1 MRKIGLYFLSVVL
14 VIVSIKANATHLRA
28 GDITLTRL
36 SCSSYQYTI
45 TLWVYTK
52 WSTPVKFGGGTL
64 NFGDGSAPLITNSVP
79 NPPEIAQTDDGG
91 VGQVRYPVNHTFP
104 GPGVYTI
111 TYYEQNRNSGILN
124 MDNSVET
131 PFFIQTQIVID
142 PLLGCDNTPELLVPP
157 IDQGCTGVAWF
168 HNPGAYDPD
177 GDSLSY
183 ELFVP
188 KQAAGVDVSGYVNP
202 NSKVFYDAVG
212 IPYPNGDELGTGP
225 PTFSINSV
233 TGTITWDAP
242 GEAGEYNIAFII
254 REWRKVGGTWVS
266 LGYVERDMQVIIKT
280 CKNERPILTVP
291 PDLCVLAGTKI
302 TQLIIA
308 TDPDGDPQGGARG
321 KGDSVKIQAYSQV
334 FTINPSPA
342 TISPGTANPDSPV
355 WQPTFS
361 PTQQA
366 QIQFNWQTVCNH
378 VKEQPYLVVFKAT
391 DNGAPPLA
399 AFATWNIRVVA
410 PPPIWNSITLNPG
423 QRTAL
428 LNWNPYSA
436 SCAGATS
443 MQIWRRVDS
452 YPFSPS
458 NCVTGM
464 PNYLGYTL
472 INTVPIG
479 TSTYTDNGLAVGA
492 QYCYRLVAE
501 FPKPD
506 GGESYVSAEYCIP
519 PIIADA
525 PVITNVSI
533 DTTDTQIGQI
543 RVKWRSPFQALQS
556 QFPKPYTFAVW
567 RADGASGNI
576 NLKQVS
582 PTGQQLKDSIYV
594 DEGLNTT
601 QNIYNYRIVVYAS
614 NSSTPFD
621 TSAVAS
627 SVRLELKPLFKQ
639 MELDWSAVVPWSNNT
654 LEYPMHLIYRGG
666 TGATKISDLKLIDS
680 VNVNN
685 QNFFYL
691 DSGQY
696 NNTPLVQTQN
706 YCYAVMTRGS
716 YGNPKIKTPL
726 INFSEITCSLPDDKT
741 KPCQPVFDV
750 SLKGIDCST
759 YSACPVIGSTGSAS
773 FSNTIKWNRPTDP
786 DCKKDIKGYNVYSS
800 ASSTDTSYT
809 KIAEMVTDTFYVH
822 TNLPSFAQCY
832 KVSAVD
838 RAGNESKLSDQFCF
852 DNCPNYELPNVFT
865 PNGDGC
871 NDVFSAYSLRNYGEG
886 NPCSSGDA
894 KRDSTHQVNL
904 QMACA
909 RFVLGVTFT
918 VYNRWGKE
926 VYSYQSGGE
935 NTIYIDWN
943 GKDNTGHDLDPA
955 TYYFVANIVFDVV
968 DPKKKN
974 KTIKGWLQLLR

>member
-1 MRKIGLYFLSVVL
+1 MRKIGLYSFLFVL
-14 VIVSIKANATHLRA
+14 LLISFKASATHLRA
-28 GDITLTRL
+28 GDITLRRL

-45 TLWVYTK
+45 TLHVYTK
-52 WSTPVKFGGGTL
+52 WGTPVKFGGGTL
-64 NFGDGSAPLITNSVP
+64 NFGDGSKPLITESRP

-91 VGQVRYPVNHTFP
+91 IGEVIYPVNHTFP

-124 MDNSVET
+124 IDNSVET

-142 PLLGCDNTPELLVPP
+142 PLLGCDNTPDLLVPP

-188 KQAAGVDVSGYVNP
+188 KQAAGVDVSGYVIP
-202 NSKVFYDAVG
+202 NSKKFYDAAG
-212 IPYPNGDELGTGP
+212 IPYSQANELASGQ
-225 PTFSINSV
+225 PTFSIDPV

-242 GEAGEYNIAFII
+242 GEAGEYNIAFTI
-254 REWRKVGGTWVS
+254 REWRKIGGTWVS
-266 LGYVERDMQVIIKT
+266 LGYVERDMQIIIKS
-280 CKNERPILTVP
+280 CKNERPLLVVP

-302 TQLIIA
+302 TQLIYA
-308 TDPDGDPQGGARG
+308 TDPDGDPKGGAHG
-321 KGDSVKIQAYSQV
+321 KGDSVKIESYSQV

-342 TISPGTANPDSPV
+342 TYAPGPAI

-366 QIQFNWQTVCNH
+366 QIQFNWQTECNH
-378 VKEQPYLVVFKAT
+378 VKEQPYQVVFKAT

-399 AFATWNIRVVA
+399 TFETWNIRVVA
-410 PPPIWNSITLNPG
+410 PPPVWNSITLNPG
-423 QRTAL
+423 QRSAL
-428 LNWNPYSA
+428 LNWKPYAA
-436 SCAGATS
+436 SCAGAAS

-452 YPFSPS
+452 YPFSPP

-464 PNYLGYTL
+464 PDYLGYTL

-506 GGESYVSAEYCIP
+506 GGESYVSDEYCIP
-519 PIIADA
+519 PILADA
-525 PVITNVSI
+525 PVVTNVTVDI
-533 DTTDTQIGQI
+533 TDSQAGQI
-543 RVKWRSPFQALQS
+543 TVKWRPPFQAS
-556 QFPKPYTFAVW
+556 TTQFPPPYNYEVY
-567 RADGASGNI
+567 RAEGFSGKI
-576 NLKQVS
+576 NLVKVF
-582 PTGQQLKDSIYV
+582 PNKRPDTTWV
-594 DEGLNTT
+594 DTGLNTT
-601 QNIYNYRIVVYAS
+601 NVIYNYRIICYDS
-614 NSSTPFD
+614 NNGLVD

-627 SVRLELKPLFKQ
+627 TVQLELKPLFKQ
-639 MELDWSAVVPWSNNT
+639 MGLNWNAVVPWSNNT
-654 LEYPMHLIYRGG
+654 LEYPEHLIYRGN
-666 TGATKISDLKLIDS
+666 TGATKISDLILIGS

-685 QNFFYL
+685 QGFNYL

-696 NNTPLVQTQN
+696 NNTPLEQNKN

-716 YGNPKIKTPL
+716 YGNPKIKAPL
-726 INFSEITCSLPDDKT
+726 ENFSEITCS
-741 KPCQPVFDV
+741 KPNDSIPPCKPVFDV

-759 YSACPVIGSTGSAS
+759 YSACPVIGSTGSGS
-773 FSNTIKWNRPTDP
+773 FSNTIVWNRPTDP
-786 DCKKDIKGYNVYSS
+786 DCKNKDIKGYNVYST
-800 ASSTDTSYT
+800 SSKDQPFT

-822 TNLPSFAQCY
+822 KNLTSFAQCY
-832 KVSAVD
+832 QVSAVD
-838 RAGNESKLSDQFCF
+838 RAGNESPLSDQFCF

-865 PNGDGC
+865 PNSDGC
-871 NDVFSAYSLRNYGEG
+871 NDVFSAYSLRNYGEV
-886 NPCSSGDA
+886 NPCSTGDA

-904 QMACA
+904 QMSCA

-943 GKDNTGHDLDPA
+943 GKDNTGRELDA
-955 TYYFVANIVFDVV
+955 GTYYFAANVVFDVV
-968 DPKKKN
+968 DPKKRY
-974 KTIKGWLQLLR
+974 KTIKGWLLLVR

>member
-1 MRKIGLYFLSVVL
+1 MRNFGFISLLLVL
-14 VIVSIKANATHLRA
+14 VLSSFKANATHLRA
-28 GDITLTRL
+28 GDITLVRL

-45 TLWVYTK
+45 ILHVYTK

-64 NFGDGSAPLITNSVP
+64 NFGDGSKPTITDARP

-91 VGQVRYPVNHTFP
+91 VGEVIYPVNHTFP

-131 PFFIQTQIVID
+131 PFFLQTQIVID

-188 KQAAGVDVSGYVNP
+188 KQAAGIDVSGYVDP
-202 NSKVFYDAVG
+202 NSKKFYDAAG
-212 IPYPNGDELGTGP
+212 IPYSAGSQGGTGP
-225 PTFSINSV
+225 PIFSINPV

-242 GEAGEYNIAFII
+242 GLQGEYNIAFII
-254 REWRKVGGTWVS
+254 REWRKVAGTWVS
-266 LGYVERDMQVIIKT
+266 LGYVERDMQVIIKS
-280 CKNERPILTVP
+280 CKNERPQLQTP

-302 TQLIIA
+302 TQLISA
-308 TDPDGDPQGGARG
+308 TDPDGSATGGGLG
-321 KGDSVKIQAYSQV
+321 KGDSVKIQAYSQI

-342 TISPGTANPDSPV
+342 TISPGSANPDSPV

-366 QIQFNWQTVCNH
+366 QIVFDWQTLCNH
-378 VKEQPYLVVFKAT
+378 VKEQPYQVVFKAT

-399 AFATWNIRVVA
+399 AFSTWNIRVVA
-410 PPPIWNSITLNPG
+410 PAPQWNSITLNPG
-423 QRTAL
+423 QRSAL
-428 LNWNPYSA
+428 LNWKPYSA

-452 YPFSPS
+452 YPFTPS

-464 PNYLGYTL
+464 PSYLGYNL
-472 INTVPIG
+472 IAVVPIAN
-479 TSTYTDNGLAVGA
+479 SSYTDTGLAAGA
-492 QYCYRLVAE
+492 EYCYRLVAQ

-506 GGESYVSAEYCIP
+506 GGESYVSQEYCIP

-525 PVITNVSI
+525 PVITNVTV
-533 DTTDTQIGQI
+533 DVTDPQGGQI
-543 RVKWRSPFQALQS
+543 TVKWRSPFQALQS
-556 QFPKPYTFAVW
+556 QFPRPYTFEVM
-567 RADGASGNI
+567 RADKATGNL
-576 NLKQVS
+576 NLKKVN
-582 PTGQQLKDSIYV
+582 TGQLSDSTFV
-594 DEGLNTT
+594 DDGLNTT
-601 QNIYNYRIVVYAS
+601 LNTYNYRILAYAS
-614 NSSTPFD
+614 NGNFVD

-627 SVRLELKPLFKQ
+627 SVRLDLKPLFKEMQ
-639 MELDWSAVVPWSNNT
+639 LNWAAVVPWSNNT
-654 LEYPMHLIYRGG
+654 LEYPMHLIYRG
-666 TGATKISDLKLIDS
+666 TTAATKISDLTLIDS

-685 QNFFYL
+685 QQFSYL

-696 NNTPLVQTQN
+696 NNKPLDQTQN

-716 YGNPKIKTPL
+716 YGNPKIHAPL
-726 INFSEITCSLPDDKT
+726 INFSEITCSQPDDKVPPC
-741 KPCQPVFDV
+741 KPVLAVQ
-750 SLKGIDCST
+750 GIDCST
-759 YSACPVIGSTGSAS
+759 YSICPVIGNSGTGN
-773 FSNTIKWNRPTDP
+773 FSNTIKWRRPTGLN
-786 DCKKDIKGYNVYSS
+786 CKKDIKGYYVYYSPS
-800 ASSTDTSYT
+800 VGQPFTKLTDN
-809 KIAEMVTDTFYVH
+809 IVTDTFYVD
-822 TNLPSFAQCY
+822 NKLSSYARCY
-832 KVSAVD
+832 QVSAVD
-838 RAGNESKLSDQFCF
+838 RAGNESAPSDQFCF

-871 NDVFSAYSLRNYGEG
+871 NDLFSAYSLRNYGEG
-886 NPCSSGDA
+886 NPCSYGNS
-894 KRDSTHQVNL
+894 KQDSTHLANL
-904 QMACA
+904 QMSCA

-943 GKDNTGHDLDPA
+943 GKDNTGRDLDGG
-955 TYYFVANIVFDVV
+955 TYYFVANVVFDVV
-968 DPKKKN
+968 DPKKRN
-974 KTIKGWLQLLR
+974 KTIKSWVQLIR

>member
-1 MRKIGLYFLSVVL
+1 MRSLKLYLFLLVL
-14 VIVSIKANATHLRA
+14 ALVSFKAGATHLRA

-36 SCSSYQYTI
+36 SCSSYRYTI
-45 TLWVYTK
+45 TLHVYTK
-52 WSTPVKFGGGTL
+52 WGTTVKFGNGTL
-64 NFGDGSAPLITNSVP
+64 NFGDGSKPYITEPRPS
-79 NPPEIAQTDDGG
+79 PPEIAQTDDGG
-91 VGQVRYPVNHTFP
+91 IGEVVYPVDHTFP

-124 MDNSVET
+124 IDNSVET

-168 HNPGAYDPD
+168 HNSGAYDPD

-188 KQAAGVDVSGYVNP
+188 KQAAGVDVSGYVIP
-202 NSKVFYDAVG
+202 NSKRFYDAAG
-212 IPYPNGDELGTGP
+212 IPYAQGNELANDTPKFGIDP
-225 PTFSINSV
+225 V

-254 REWRKVGGTWVS
+254 REWRKVAGTWIS
-266 LGYVERDMQVIIKT
+266 LGYVERDMQIIIKS
-280 CKNERPILTVP
+280 CKNERPILTTP

-302 TQLIIA
+302 FQLITA
-308 TDPDGDPQGGARG
+308 TDPDGDPKGGARG
-321 KGDSVKIQAYSQV
+321 KGDSVKIEAYSQV

-342 TISPGTANPDSPV
+342 TYTPGPAA
-355 WQPTFS
+355 WQPTFT

-366 QIQFNWQTVCNH
+366 QIQFNWQTECSH
-378 VKEQPYLVVFKAT
+378 VKEQPYQVVFKAT

-399 AFATWNIRVVA
+399 TFKTWNIRVVA
-410 PPPIWNSITLNPG
+410 PPPLWNTITLNPG
-423 QRTAL
+423 QRSAL
-428 LNWNPYSA
+428 LNWKPYSGY
-436 SCAGATS
+436 CAGASS

-464 PNYLGYTL
+464 PDNLGYTL
-472 INTVPIG
+472 INTIPIG
-479 TSTYTDNGLAVGA
+479 TSTYTDKGLAVGA

-506 GGESYVSAEYCIP
+506 GGESYVSDEYCID
-519 PIIADA
+519 PIRADA

-533 DTTDTQIGQI
+533 DVTDSQAGQI
-543 RVKWRSPFQALQS
+543 TVKWRSPFEKVDKN
-556 QFPKPYTFAVW
+556 QFPPPYTFVVM
-567 RADGASGNI
+567 RADGFSGKI
-576 NLKQVS
+576 NLKQVN
-582 PTGQQLKDSIYV
+582 PGKQADSVFV
-594 DEGLNTT
+594 DNAGGLNTA
-601 QNIYNYRIVVYAS
+601 QNIYNYRILAYAS
-614 NSSTPFD
+614 NGNFVD

-627 SVRLELKPLFKQ
+627 TVRLELKPLFKQ
-639 MELDWSAVVPWSNNT
+639 IGLSWNAVVPWSNNT
-654 LEYPMHLIYRGG
+654 LEYPKHWIYRGT
-666 TGATKISDLKLIDS
+666 TGATQISDLELIDS

-685 QNFFYL
+685 QKFTYL

-696 NNTPLVQTQN
+696 NQTPLVQTKN
-706 YCYAVMTRGS
+706 YCYAVMTKGS
-716 YGNPKIKTPL
+716 YGNPKIKAPL
-726 INFSEITCSLPDDKT
+726 KNFSEITCSVPDDKK
-741 KPCQPVFDV
+741 KPCQPIFDV

-759 YSACPVIGSTGSAS
+759 YSVCPVIGNTSSTS
-773 FSNTIKWNRPTDP
+773 FSNTIIWNRPTDK
-786 DCKKDIKGYNVYSS
+786 DCKKDIKGYNVYSTPS
-800 ASSTDTSYT
+800 ADQPFT

-822 TNLPSFAQCY
+822 KNLPSFAQCY
-832 KVSAVD
+832 QVSAVD
-838 RAGNESKLSDQFCF
+838 RAGNESELSDQFCF

-871 NDVFSAYSLRNYGEG
+871 NDVFSAYSLRSYGEG
-886 NPCSSGDA
+886 NPCSTGDG

-904 QMACA
+904 QMSCA

-935 NTIYIDWN
+935 KTIYIDWN
-943 GKDNTGHDLDPA
+943 GKDNTGRELDAA
-955 TYYFVANIVFDVV
+955 TYYFVANVVFDVV
-968 DPKKKN
+968 DPKKRN
-974 KTIKGWLQLLR
+974 KTIKGWLQLFH